1 MSYPT
6 EHIMR
11 ATSEQHIGVVQRRVA
26 KGEYRVDSGRVAA
39 AMLQKIGAIVLGR
52 EISSEA
58 DHVRSPAA
66 SDRPEA

>member
-6 EHIMR
+6 DEIMR

-58 DHVRSPAA
+58 GHNRSSAENG
-66 SDRPEA
+66 RPEA